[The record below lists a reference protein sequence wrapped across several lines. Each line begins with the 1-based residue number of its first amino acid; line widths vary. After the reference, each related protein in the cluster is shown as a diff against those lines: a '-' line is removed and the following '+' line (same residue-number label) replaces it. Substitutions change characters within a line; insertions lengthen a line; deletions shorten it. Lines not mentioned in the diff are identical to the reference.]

1 MLPQEARRLTRERR
15 PVHNVGWMIQS
26 FVEEFRS
33 AARQLRQR
41 PGFTLGATLSL
52 ALGMSL
58 ATAVYSV
65 RTAAL
70 RPLPFPEPDRLGYV
84 YEQSL
89 RTGELG
95 GGSRVPARHL
105 VAL

>member
-1 MLPQEARRLTRERR
+1 
-15 PVHNVGWMIQS
+15 MIQS
-26 FVEEFRS
+26 LVDELLA

-41 PGFTLGATLSL
+41 LGFTLGATLSL

-70 RPLPFPEPDRLGYV
+70 RPLPFAEPDRLGYV

-89 RTGELG
+89 KGGELA

-105 VAL
+105 VALRTDASSLTELAAWKERY